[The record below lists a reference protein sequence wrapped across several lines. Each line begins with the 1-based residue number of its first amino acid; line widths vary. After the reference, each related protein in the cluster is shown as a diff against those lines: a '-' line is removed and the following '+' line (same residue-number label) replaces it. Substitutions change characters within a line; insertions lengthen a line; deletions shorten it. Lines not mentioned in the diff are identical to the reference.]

1 MNKYFYCY
9 SYKLM
14 KFLKLQDE
22 RYIFKGKHPNG
33 NAFWVFSSSE
43 ILNKKLDKW
52 NVYKKTFRE
61 EEQDDRKTETVRR
74 ELPR

>member
-22 RYIFKGKHPNG
+22 HYIFKGKHPNG
-33 NAFWVFSSSE
+33 NQFWVFSSSE
-43 ILNKKLDKW
+43 TLNKQLDNW
-52 NVYKKTFRE
+52 NVYKNIFKE
-61 EEQDDRKTETVRR
+61 EESK
-74 ELPR
+74 

>member
-1 MNKYFYCY
+1 MSYFYCY

-33 NAFWVFSSSE
+33 NQYWVFKPSE
-43 ILNKKLDKW
+43 ELNKNLTKW
-52 NVYKKTFRE
+52 ELYKKTFQGE
-61 EEQDDRKTETVRR
+61 D
-74 ELPR
+74 